1 MERTGQ
7 GITQSSSQAEPQV
20 YQQLAGLLATKPGSE
35 SNAGS
40 AAAQSTFRVFERG
53 GVMTAL
59 GEYVAEANSAADP
72 APVSRKPASATNRLG
87 PQISSS
93 NVGYQLLQKAGWQEG
108 QGIGINQQG
117 RPIPLSAYHQQARHG
132 IGADNKPANAAH
144 AHRRTGS
151 KRTDSSSGHAY
162 TMHQL
167 KQKEQQPVPDVPE
180 DPVVKKQRHQQI
192 LQAEADEA
200 AGRAIQQYMYRAFN
214 DRSGEPTSDS
224 NPLLRQH
231 KLSKTNPLL

>member
-72 APVSRKPASATNRLG
+72 AP
-87 PQISSS
+87 
-93 NVGYQLLQKAGWQEG
+93 
-108 QGIGINQQG
+108 
-117 RPIPLSAYHQQARHG
+117 
-132 IGADNKPANAAH
+132 
-144 AHRRTGS
+144 
-151 KRTDSSSGHAY
+151 
-162 TMHQL
+162 
-167 KQKEQQPVPDVPE
+167 KEQQPVPDVPE